1 MVSITAKH
9 AFEVLHY
16 DQSILEMEKSCKA
29 GFISKS
35 LQFRGVDENEKKVS
49 NKYNQD
55 LFQCI
60 LRAHLTKR
68 IMPASWSPTFFTI
81 SHVVKIWFSR
91 FSSERIDYNGKK
103 H

>member
-1 MVSITAKH
+1 METDPAKLDLSQR
-9 AFEVLHY
+9 VC
-16 DQSILEMEKSCKA
+16 M
-29 GFISKS
+29 
-35 LQFRGVDENEKKVS
+35 FRGVDENEKKVS